1 MEKLSMYKAALKRA
15 FEYSLDYLET
25 LETRPVKAAALYA
38 ELKSH
43 LEYPLMEQ
51 GMAADQVIMDL
62 IQDAE
67 GGILGSAGGRFFGWV
82 IGGSLPAAL
91 AADWITSAWDQNA
104 ASYAAGPAEAVIE
117 EVVGKWLKDLLG
129 LPDHAS
135 FGIVTG
141 SQMAHATCLA
151 SARHGLLAKRGWD
164 VERKGL
170 TGAPQIRILT
180 SDQFHSSVERAAR
193 ILGLGSDSIHK
204 LGNDSCGR
212 LQPDVLASALAEEPD
227 QPTIVLLQAGDLNI
241 GAFDPFQE
249 LIPIAHRFSAW
260 VHVDGAFG
268 LWTKASQHYS
278 GLVKD
283 IEKAD
288 SWVTDGHKWLN
299 VPYDSGYAFVSHPD
313 AHRGSMTISASYLI
327 HSTEARDS
335 KDWNP
340 EWSRRGRAVATYAA
354 IRQLGRTGISELI
367 ERTCQ
372 HAQTLV
378 ERIGK
383 MPGVEVVWKPQ
394 VNQGLVRFLDSKPGA
409 SDADHDRC
417 TDEIISHIQNSGEA
431 FFGGTTWQGKRC
443 MRISVCN
450 WLTDDSDIARTV
462 AAVKLAIDKR
472 RRENA

>member
-1 MEKLSMYKAALKRA
+1 MEKLSVYKAALKRA

-25 LETRPVKAAALYA
+25 LETRPVQATAPYA
-38 ELKSH
+38 ELKSR
-43 LEYPLMEQ
+43 LEYPLMKQ
-51 GMAADQVIMDL
+51 GMAADQVIKDL

-67 GGILGSAGGRFFGWV
+67 GGVLGSAGGRFFGWV

-129 LPDHAS
+129 LPAHAS
-135 FGIVTG
+135 FAIVTG

-151 SARHGLLAKRGWD
+151 SARHGLMAKRGWD

-193 ILGLGSDSIHK
+193 FIGLGSDSIHT

-212 LQPDVLASALAEEPD
+212 LQPDALTRALADEPD

-241 GAFDPFQE
+241 GAFDSFQK
-249 LIPIAHRFSAW
+249 LIPIAHRFGAW

-268 LWTKASQHYS
+268 LWTKASPLYS
-278 GLVKD
+278 DLVKGID
-283 IEKAD
+283 EAD

-299 VPYDSGYAFVSHPD
+299 VPYDCGYAFVSHPD

-327 HSTEARDS
+327 HSTEARDQ

-340 EWSRRGRAVATYAA
+340 EWSRRGRGVATYAA
-354 IRQLGRTGISELI
+354 IRQLGRTGIAELI
-367 ERTCQ
+367 ERTCR
-372 HAQTLV
+372 HAKTLA

-383 MPGVEVVWKPQ
+383 IPGVEVVWKPQ
-394 VNQGLVRFLDSKPGA
+394 VNQGLVRFLDPNAGA
-409 SDADHDRC
+409 TNADHDRC
-417 TDEIISHIQNSGEA
+417 TDETIRYIQNSGEV

-450 WLTDDSDIARTV
+450 WLTDDSDIARSV
-462 AAVKLAIDKR
+462 AAVQLAIDKR
-472 RRENA
+472 RSENA